1 MLLFTDKLF
10 WNHLSNFMLN
20 VSASYFMLAAAVSTF
35 KQLSQIDQF
44 LTLSFNI
51 FAAIIYFVLS
61 LKIKQILGKYE

>member
-1 MLLFTDKLF
+1 
-10 WNHLSNFMLN
+10 
-20 VSASYFMLAAAVSTF
+20 MLAAAVSTF